1 MSSMNAN
8 EISDKKMARRALIG
22 STSGAIIEWYDF
34 SLYAVASALIFP
46 KLFFPD
52 SDPFIATILS
62 FATFATGFLA
72 RPIGA
77 IIFGHFGDRIGR
89 KNALIVTLWMMG
101 LSSAA
106 MGLIPSYN
114 SIGIW
119 APILLVLMR
128 LIQGVGVGGEWAGSI
143 LLSME
148 WGKKNRQG
156 FMASIPN
163 AGVGAG
169 MLLSSAVVGLCITL
183 AGDSFYEWGWRI
195 PFLGSLLLLV
205 VGLIIRSK
213 IIETPSFRKVQE
225 GETVSKLPIVDV
237 MKHYPKQ
244 VFFTGL
250 AKLAEHTPFA
260 IYTTFLINYSINNF
274 HVSSSFMVNANTVAS
289 FLLCIL
295 IPFFGYLSDK
305 VGIKRLFMMGIA
317 VTFVWGFVFV
327 GLVDT
332 GVSAVIAAVMLISMI
347 PFCMQTGALP
357 ALASQAFPA
366 RLRYSGASLGT
377 QIPAI
382 FGGGIA
388 PMVCTYLIQATGTI
402 YSIGI
407 YIAIVSILGFIG
419 TSKLKSFSSE
429 HMDSISASNESGLTV
444 STPKEI
450 KA

>member
-1 MSSMNAN
+1 MSSVNTN
-8 EISDKKMARRALIG
+8 EISDKKMARRALVG

-34 SLYAVASALIFP
+34 SLYAMAAAVVFP
-46 KLFFPD
+46 KLFFPNT
-52 SDPFIATILS
+52 DPFIATILS

-77 IIFGHFGDRIGR
+77 IIFGHFGDKIGR

-106 MGLIPSYN
+106 MGLIPSYDT
-114 SIGIW
+114 IGIW

-148 WGKKNRQG
+148 WGKKKQQG
-156 FMASIPN
+156 LMASIPN

-169 MLLSSAVVGLCITL
+169 MLLSSAVVGLSITF
-183 AGDSFYEWGWRI
+183 AGDSFYTWGWRI

-205 VGLIIRSK
+205 AGLIIRAK
-213 IIETPSFRKVQE
+213 ITETPSFRKVQE
-225 GETVSKLPIVDV
+225 GETVSKFPIVDV
-237 MKHYPKQ
+237 MKQHPKQ
-244 VFFTGL
+244 VLYTGL

-260 IYTTFLINYSINNF
+260 IYTTFLINYSINHYN
-274 HVSSSFMVNANTVAS
+274 VSSSFMVNANTVAS

-295 IPFFGYLSDK
+295 IPLFGYLSDK
-305 VGIKRLFMMGIA
+305 VGIKRLYMIGIA
-317 VTFVWGFVFV
+317 ATFVWGFVFV

-332 GVSAVIAAVMLISMI
+332 GVSSLIVAAMLISMV
-347 PFCMQTGALP
+347 PFCTMTGALP

-382 FGGGIA
+382 FAGGIA

-402 YSIGI
+402 WSLGF

-419 TSKLKSFSSE
+419 TSKLKNFSNE
-429 HMDSISASNESGLTV
+429 DAISTDNESGIIIYTTKDV
-444 STPKEI
+444 

>member
-1 MSSMNAN
+1 MSSVNTN
-8 EISDKKMARRALIG
+8 EISDKKMARRALVG

-34 SLYAVASALIFP
+34 SLYATASAVIFP
-46 KLFFPD
+46 KLFFPNT
-52 SDPFIATILS
+52 DPFIATILS

-72 RPIGA
+72 RPVGA

-106 MGLIPSYN
+106 MGLIPSYD

-119 APILLVLMR
+119 APILLVLLR
-128 LIQGVGVGGEWAGSI
+128 LIQGIGVGGEWAGSI

-148 WGKKNRQG
+148 WGKKKQQG

-169 MLLSSAVVGLCITL
+169 MLLSSAVIGLCITL
-183 AGDSFYEWGWRI
+183 GGDSFYTWGWRI
-195 PFLGSLLLLV
+195 PFLASLLLLV
-205 VGLIIRSK
+205 AGLIIRSK
-213 IIETPSFRKVQE
+213 IDETPSFRKVQD
-225 GETVSKLPIVDV
+225 GEAVSKLPVLDV
-237 MKHYPKQ
+237 MKKHPKQ
-244 VFFTGL
+244 ILYSALV
-250 AKLAEHTPFA
+250 KLAEHTPFA
-260 IYTTFLINYSINNF
+260 IYTTFLINYSINNYN
-274 HVSSSFMVNANTVAS
+274 VSSSYMVNTNTAAS
-289 FLLCIL
+289 FMLCIF
-295 IPFFGYLSDK
+295 IPLFGYLSDK
-305 VGIKRLFMMGIA
+305 VGIKRLSRMGIA
-317 VTFVWGFVFV
+317 ATLVWGFVFV
-327 GLVDT
+327 GLVST
-332 GVSAVIAAVMLISMI
+332 GVHALIVTAMLISMI

-382 FGGGIA
+382 FAGGIA

-402 YSIGI
+402 WSIGI
-407 YIAIVSILGFIG
+407 YIAIVSVLGLIG
-419 TSKLKSFSSE
+419 TSKLKNLSE
-429 HMDSISASNESGLTV
+429 QESTLSAGNESSMILK
-444 STPKEI
+444 TPEDV

>member
-1 MSSMNAN
+1 MNNMNTN
-8 EISDKKMARRALIG
+8 EFSDKKMARRALVG

-34 SLYAVASALIFP
+34 SLYATASALIFP
-46 KLFFPD
+46 KLFFPN

-72 RPIGA
+72 RPVGA

-89 KNALIVTLWMMG
+89 KNALIATLWMMG

-106 MGLIPSYN
+106 MGLIPSYD
-114 SIGIW
+114 SIGIL

-148 WGKKNRQG
+148 WGEKKQQG

-163 AGVGAG
+163 AGVGGG

-183 AGDSFYEWGWRI
+183 AGDSFYVWGWRI
-195 PFLGSLLLLV
+195 PFLASLLLLV
-205 VGLIIRSK
+205 AGLVIRSK

-225 GETVSKLPIVDV
+225 GEAVSKLPVIDV
-237 MKHYPKQ
+237 MKQHPKQ
-244 VFFTGL
+244 ILYTGL
-250 AKLAEHTPFA
+250 AKLAEHAPFT
-260 IYTTFLINYSINNF
+260 IYTTFLINFSITNYN
-274 HVSSSFMVNANTVAS
+274 VSSSFMVNTNTVAS
-289 FLLCIL
+289 FMLCVL
-295 IPFFGYLSDK
+295 IPFFGFLSDK
-305 VGIKRLFMMGIA
+305 VGIKRLYMTGVAI
-317 VTFVWGFVFV
+317 TSVWGFVFV

-332 GVSAVIAAVMLISMI
+332 GKPAIIAAAMLISMI
-347 PFCMQTGALP
+347 PFCMQTGSLP

-382 FGGGIA
+382 FAGGIA
-388 PMVCTYLIQATGTI
+388 PMVCAYLIQVTGTL

-407 YIAIVSILGFIG
+407 YIAVVSILGLIG
-419 TSKLKSFSSE
+419 LSKLKNFSNE
-429 HMDSISASNESGLTV
+429 NEESISQRNEV
-444 STPKEI
+444 V
-450 KA
+450 

>member
-1 MSSMNAN
+1 MSNVNRS
-8 EISDKKMARRALIG
+8 EISDKKMARRALVG

-34 SLYAVASALIFP
+34 SLYAMASAVVFP
-46 KLFFPD
+46 KLFFPNT
-52 SDPFIATILS
+52 DPFIATILS

-77 IIFGHFGDRIGR
+77 IIFGHFGDKIGR

-106 MGLIPSYN
+106 MGLIPSYDT
-114 SIGIW
+114 IGIW

-148 WGKKNRQG
+148 WGKKKQQG
-156 FMASIPN
+156 LMASIPN

-169 MLLSSAVVGLCITL
+169 MLLSSAVVGLSITF
-183 AGDSFYEWGWRI
+183 AGDSFYTWGWRV

-205 VGLIIRSK
+205 AGLIIRAK
-213 IIETPSFRKVQE
+213 ITETPSFRKVQD
-225 GETVSKLPIVDV
+225 GAAVSKFPIVEV
-237 MKHYPKQ
+237 MKQHPKQ
-244 VFFTGL
+244 VLYTGL

-260 IYTTFLINYSINNF
+260 IYTTFLINYSINHYN
-274 HVSSSFMVNANTVAS
+274 VSSSFMVNANTVAS
-289 FLLCIL
+289 LLLCL
-295 IPFFGYLSDK
+295 FIPLFGYLSDK
-305 VGIKRLFMMGIA
+305 VGIKRLYMIGISA
-317 VTFVWGFVFV
+317 TFVWGFIFV
-327 GLVDT
+327 GLVNT
-332 GVSAVIAAVMLISMI
+332 GVSSLIVAAMLISMV
-347 PFCMQTGALP
+347 PFCTMTGALP

-382 FGGGIA
+382 FAGGIA
-388 PMVCTYLIQATGTI
+388 PMVCTYLIQATGTF

-407 YIAIVSILGFIG
+407 YIAVVSVLGFIG
-419 TSKLKSFSSE
+419 TSKLKNF
-429 HMDSISASNESGLTV
+429 SNENAV
-444 STPKEI
+444 STDNESSMMIDTTKDV